1 MKRNI
6 VFEIYFNP
14 KKYLSLLT
22 CIEQINGILKIQH
35 QYLVKRQDWYLCAT
49 SKKEASIY
57 KMFDKDGV
65 TEIGLKKMTQRYNK
79 EKDYFGLPIWDKE
92 TEQASLLYI
101 LSEGS
106 SGQSFKVYVIIDFRS
121 LEITLDDVQKF
132 CLALSEHFDDAY
144 ITVNNNY
151 SEDKMVFPD
160 RLSAAWMIYLP
171 KVQLSHNIVPQA
183 FDVISPTDHEGH
195 AAGSLVVT
203 LPHFFDNMNTD
214 DIKAVNSVDIK
225 LRELGLLPRYADFQR

>member
-1 MKRNI
+1 MKRNL

-35 QYLVKRQDWYLCAT
+35 QYLVERQDWYLCGT
-49 SKKEASIY
+49 SKKKSSIY

-65 TEIGLKKMTQRYNK
+65 TEIGLKKMTQLYNK
-79 EKDYFGLPIWDKE
+79 EKDYFSLAIWDKK
-92 TEQASLLYI
+92 TEQGSLVYI
-101 LSEGS
+101 LSEEG
-106 SGQSFKVYVIIDFRS
+106 SGQSFKVHINIVFRS

-144 ITVNNNY
+144 ITVNNDCPV
-151 SEDKMVFPD
+151 DKIVFPD

-171 KVQLSHNIVPQA
+171 KVQLSHNTIPQA
-183 FDVISPTDHEGH
+183 FDVISVIDHKGH
-195 AAGSLVVT
+195 AVGSLVVT
-203 LPHFFDNMNTD
+203 VPNFFDDRNTD
-214 DIKAVNSVDIK
+214 DIKAVHRVDNK
-225 LRELGLLPRYADFQR
+225 LHELDLLPLYADL

>member
-1 MKRNI
+1 MKRSI
-6 VFEIYFNP
+6 VFDIYFNP

-49 SKKEASIY
+49 SKKKASIY

-79 EKDYFGLPIWDKE
+79 EKDCFSLAIWDKK
-92 TEQASLLYI
+92 TEQGSLVYM
-101 LSEGS
+101 LSDEG
-106 SGQSFKVYVIIDFRS
+106 SGQSFKVHINIVFRS
-121 LEITLDDVQKF
+121 LEITLDDAQKF

-151 SEDKMVFPD
+151 SEDKMAFPD

-203 LPHFFDNMNTD
+203 VPHFFDNRNTD
-214 DIKAVNSVDIK
+214 DIKAVRRVDIK
-225 LRELGLLPRYADFQR
+225 LHELGLLPRYADFQR

>member
-65 TEIGLKKMTQRYNK
+65 TEIGLKKMTQEYNK

-106 SGQSFKVYVIIDFRS
+106 SEQSFKVYVIIDFRS
-121 LEITLDDVQKF
+121 LEITLDDAQKF

-203 LPHFFDNMNTD
+203 VPHFFDNRNTD
-214 DIKAVNSVDIK
+214 DIKAVRRVDIK
-225 LRELGLLPRYADFQR
+225 LHELGLLPRYADF

>member
-79 EKDYFGLPIWDKE
+79 EKDYFSLAIWDKK
-92 TEQASLLYI
+92 TEQGSLLYI
-101 LSEGS
+101 LSEEG
-106 SGQSFKVYVIIDFRS
+106 SGQSFKVHINIVFRS

-203 LPHFFDNMNTD
+203 LPHFFDDMNTD

-225 LRELGLLPRYADFQR
+225 LRELGLLPRYADF

>member
-35 QYLVKRQDWYLCAT
+35 QYLVERQDWYLCAT
-49 SKKEASIY
+49 SKKKASIY

-65 TEIGLKKMTQRYNK
+65 TEIGLKKMTQQYNK
-79 EKDYFGLPIWDKE
+79 EKDCFSLAIWDKK
-92 TEQASLLYI
+92 TEQGSLVYM
-101 LSEGS
+101 LSDEG
-106 SGQSFKVYVIIDFRS
+106 SGQSFKVHINIVFRS
-121 LEITLDDVQKF
+121 LEITLDDAQKF

-151 SEDKMVFPD
+151 SEDKMAFPD

-203 LPHFFDNMNTD
+203 VPHFFDNRNTD
-214 DIKAVNSVDIK
+214 DIKAVRRVDIK
-225 LRELGLLPRYADFQR
+225 LHELGLLPRYADF

>member
-79 EKDYFGLPIWDKE
+79 EKDYFSLAIWDKK
-92 TEQASLLYI
+92 TEQGSLLYM
-101 LSEGS
+101 LSDEG
-106 SGQSFKVYVIIDFRS
+106 SGQSFKVHINIVFRS
-121 LEITLDDVQKF
+121 LEITLDDAQKF

-225 LRELGLLPRYADFQR
+225 LRELGLLPRYADF

>member
-1 MKRNI
+1 IMKRNI

-49 SKKEASIY
+49 SKKKASIY

-79 EKDYFGLPIWDKE
+79 EKDCFSLAIWDKK
-92 TEQASLLYI
+92 TEQGSLVYM
-101 LSEGS
+101 LSDEG
-106 SGQSFKVYVIIDFRS
+106 SGQSFKVHINIVFRS
-121 LEITLDDVQKF
+121 LEITLDDAQKF

-151 SEDKMVFPD
+151 SEDKMAFPD

-203 LPHFFDNMNTD
+203 VPHFFDNRNTD
-214 DIKAVNSVDIK
+214 DIKAVRRVDIK
-225 LRELGLLPRYADFQR
+225 LHELGLLPRYADF

>member
-35 QYLVKRQDWYLCAT
+35 QYLVKRQDWYLCGT
-49 SKKEASIY
+49 SKKKASIY

-65 TEIGLKKMTQRYNK
+65 TEIGLKKMTQQYNK
-79 EKDYFGLPIWDKE
+79 NKQFFGLPIWDKK
-92 TEQASLLYI
+92 TEQVSLQYMLF
-101 LSEGS
+101 EKS
-106 SGQSFKVYVIIDFRS
+106 SGQSFKVRIIIDFRS
-121 LEITLDDVQKF
+121 LEITLDDAQKF

-203 LPHFFDNMNTD
+203 LPHFFDVMNTD

-225 LRELGLLPRYADFQR
+225 LRELGLLPRYADF

>member
-1 MKRNI
+1 MKRSI
-6 VFEIYFNP
+6 VFDIYFNP

-65 TEIGLKKMTQRYNK
+65 TEIGLKKMTQQYNK
-79 EKDYFGLPIWDKE
+79 EKDYFSLAIWDKK
-92 TEQASLLYI
+92 TEQGSLLYI
-101 LSEGS
+101 LSEEG
-106 SGQSFKVYVIIDFRS
+106 SGQSFKVHINIVFRS
-121 LEITLDDVQKF
+121 LEITLDDAQKF

-203 LPHFFDNMNTD
+203 LPHFFDVMNTD

-225 LRELGLLPRYADFQR
+225 LRELGLLPLYADL

>member
-203 LPHFFDNMNTD
+203 LPHFFDVMNTD

-225 LRELGLLPRYADFQR
+225 LRELGLLPRYADFKR

>member
-79 EKDYFGLPIWDKE
+79 EKDCFSLAIWDKK
-92 TEQASLLYI
+92 TEQVSLVYM
-101 LSEGS
+101 LSDEG
-106 SGQSFKVYVIIDFRS
+106 SGQSFNVRIIIDFRS
-121 LEITLDDVQKF
+121 LEITLDDAQKF

-203 LPHFFDNMNTD
+203 LPHFFDDMNTD

-225 LRELGLLPRYADFQR
+225 LRELGLLPRYADF

>member
-1 MKRNI
+1 MKRNL

-49 SKKEASIY
+49 SKKKASIY

-79 EKDYFGLPIWDKE
+79 EKDRFSLAIWDKK
-92 TEQASLLYI
+92 TEQSSLLYM
-101 LSEGS
+101 LSDEG
-106 SGQSFKVYVIIDFRS
+106 SGQSFKVRIIIDFRS
-121 LEITLDDVQKF
+121 LEITLDDAQKF

-203 LPHFFDNMNTD
+203 LPHFFDEKNTD

-225 LRELGLLPRYADFQR
+225 LRELGLLPLYADL

>member
-79 EKDYFGLPIWDKE
+79 EKDYFSLAIWDKK
-92 TEQASLLYI
+92 TEQGSLVYI
-101 LSEGS
+101 LSEEG
-106 SGQSFKVYVIIDFRS
+106 SGQSFKVHINIVFRS

-203 LPHFFDNMNTD
+203 LPHFFDVMNTD

-225 LRELGLLPRYADFQR
+225 LRELGLLPLYADL

>member
-1 MKRNI
+1 MKRSI
-6 VFEIYFNP
+6 VFDIYFNP

-79 EKDYFGLPIWDKE
+79 EKDCFSLAIWDKK
-92 TEQASLLYI
+92 TEHGSLVYM
-101 LSEGS
+101 LSDEG
-106 SGQSFKVYVIIDFRS
+106 SGQSFKVHINIVFRS

-203 LPHFFDNMNTD
+203 VPHFFDNRNTD
-214 DIKAVNSVDIK
+214 DIKAVRRVDIK
-225 LRELGLLPRYADFQR
+225 LHELGLLPRYADFQR

>member
-49 SKKEASIY
+49 SKKKASIY

-65 TEIGLKKMTQRYNK
+65 TEIGLKKMTKEYNK

-106 SGQSFKVYVIIDFRS
+106 SEQSFKVYVIIDFRS
-121 LEITLDDVQKF
+121 LEITLDDAQKF

-151 SEDKMVFPD
+151 SKDKMAFPD

-203 LPHFFDNMNTD
+203 VPHFFDDRNTD
-214 DIKAVNSVDIK
+214 DIKAVRRVDIK
-225 LRELGLLPRYADFQR
+225 LHELGLLPRYADF

>member
-65 TEIGLKKMTQRYNK
+65 TEIGLKKMTQQYNK

-121 LEITLDDVQKF
+121 LEITLDDAQKF

>member
-79 EKDYFGLPIWDKE
+79 EKDCFSLAIWDKK
-92 TEQASLLYI
+92 TEQGSLVYM
-101 LSEGS
+101 LSDEG
-106 SGQSFKVYVIIDFRS
+106 SGQSFNVRIIITFRS
-121 LEITLDDVQKF
+121 LEITLDDAQKF

-151 SEDKMVFPD
+151 SKDKMVFPD

-203 LPHFFDNMNTD
+203 LPHFFDDMNTD

-225 LRELGLLPRYADFQR
+225 LRELGLLPRYADF

>member
-1 MKRNI
+1 MKRYI

-49 SKKEASIY
+49 SKKKASIY

-65 TEIGLKKMTQRYNK
+65 TEIGLKKMTQLYNK
-79 EKDYFGLPIWDKE
+79 EKDYFSLAIWDKK
-92 TEQASLLYI
+92 TEQGSLVYM
-101 LSEGS
+101 LSDEG
-106 SGQSFKVYVIIDFRS
+106 SGQSFKVRIIIDFRS
-121 LEITLDDVQKF
+121 LEITLDDAQKF

-144 ITVNNNY
+144 ITVNNDCPV
-151 SEDKMVFPD
+151 DKIVFPD

-195 AAGSLVVT
+195 AAGSLVIT
-203 LPHFFDNMNTD
+203 LPHFFDEKNTD
-214 DIKAVNSVDIK
+214 DIKAVHRVDIK
-225 LRELGLLPRYADFQR
+225 LRELGLLPLYADL

>member
-49 SKKEASIY
+49 SKKKASIY

-65 TEIGLKKMTQRYNK
+65 TEIGLKKMTQQYNK

-92 TEQASLLYI
+92 TEQASLLYT

-106 SGQSFKVYVIIDFRS
+106 FGQSFKVYIIIDFRS
-121 LEITLDDVQKF
+121 LEITLDDAQKF

-151 SEDKMVFPD
+151 SEDKMAFPD

-203 LPHFFDNMNTD
+203 LPHFFDVMNTD

-225 LRELGLLPRYADFQR
+225 LRELGLLPRYADF

>member
-49 SKKEASIY
+49 SKKKASIY

-65 TEIGLKKMTQRYNK
+65 TEIGLKKMTQLYNK
-79 EKDYFGLPIWDKE
+79 EKDYFSLAIWDKK
-92 TEQASLLYI
+92 TEQGSLLYI
-101 LSEGS
+101 LSEEG
-106 SGQSFKVYVIIDFRS
+106 SGQSFKVHINIVFRS

-151 SEDKMVFPD
+151 SNYKMAFPD

-171 KVQLSHNIVPQA
+171 KVQLSHNMVPQA

-203 LPHFFDNMNTD
+203 VPHFFDDRNTD
-214 DIKAVNSVDIK
+214 DIKAVRRVDIK
-225 LRELGLLPRYADFQR
+225 LRELGLLPRYADF

>member
-79 EKDYFGLPIWDKE
+79 EKDYFSLPIWDKK
-92 TEQASLLYI
+92 TEQGSLLYI
-101 LSEGS
+101 LSDES
-106 SGQSFKVYVIIDFRS
+106 SGQSFKVRIIIDFRS
-121 LEITLDDVQKF
+121 LEITLDDAQKF

-151 SEDKMVFPD
+151 SKDKMVFPD

>member
-1 MKRNI
+1 MKRNL

-79 EKDYFGLPIWDKE
+79 EKDLFSLAIWDKK
-92 TEQASLLYI
+92 TEQSALLYM
-101 LSEGS
+101 LSDES
-106 SGQSFKVYVIIDFRS
+106 SGQSFKVRIIIDFRS
-121 LEITLDDVQKF
+121 LEITLDDAQKF

-203 LPHFFDNMNTD
+203 LPHFFDDMNTD

-225 LRELGLLPRYADFQR
+225 LRELGLLPRYADF

>member
-49 SKKEASIY
+49 SKKKASIY

-79 EKDYFGLPIWDKE
+79 EKDCFSLAIWDKK
-92 TEQASLLYI
+92 TEQGSLLYM
-101 LSEGS
+101 LSDEG
-106 SGQSFKVYVIIDFRS
+106 SGQSFKVRIIIDFRS
-121 LEITLDDVQKF
+121 LEITLDDAQKF

-151 SEDKMVFPD
+151 SEDKMAFPD

-203 LPHFFDNMNTD
+203 LPHFFDDMNTD

-225 LRELGLLPRYADFQR
+225 LRELGLLPLYADF

>member
-49 SKKEASIY
+49 SKKKASIY

-92 TEQASLLYI
+92 TEQASLLYT

-106 SGQSFKVYVIIDFRS
+106 FGQSFKVYVIIDFRS
-121 LEITLDDVQKF
+121 LEITLDDAQKF

-151 SEDKMVFPD
+151 SNYKMAFPD

-203 LPHFFDNMNTD
+203 VPHFFDNRNTD
-214 DIKAVNSVDIK
+214 DIKAVRRVDIK
-225 LRELGLLPRYADFQR
+225 LHELGLLPRYADF

>member
-79 EKDYFGLPIWDKE
+79 EKDCFSLAIWDKK
-92 TEQASLLYI
+92 TEQGSLVYM
-101 LSEGS
+101 LSDEG
-106 SGQSFKVYVIIDFRS
+106 SGQSFNVRIIITFRS
-121 LEITLDDVQKF
+121 LEITLDDAQKF

-225 LRELGLLPRYADFQR
+225 LRELGLLPRYADF

>member
-49 SKKEASIY
+49 SKKKASIY

-79 EKDYFGLPIWDKE
+79 EKDYFGLAIWDKE

-101 LSEGS
+101 LSEGGF
-106 SGQSFKVYVIIDFRS
+106 GQSFKVYVIIDFRS
-121 LEITLDDVQKF
+121 LEITLDDAQKF

-151 SEDKMVFPD
+151 SEDKMAFPD

-203 LPHFFDNMNTD
+203 LPHFFDDMNTD

-225 LRELGLLPRYADFQR
+225 LRELGLLPLYADF

>member
-49 SKKEASIY
+49 SKKKASIY

-79 EKDYFGLPIWDKE
+79 EKDCFSLAIWDKK
-92 TEQASLLYI
+92 TEQGSLVYM
-101 LSEGS
+101 LSEEG
-106 SGQSFKVYVIIDFRS
+106 SGQSFKVHINIVFRS
-121 LEITLDDVQKF
+121 LEITLNDAQKF

-151 SEDKMVFPD
+151 SNYKMAFPD

-203 LPHFFDNMNTD
+203 VPHFFDDSNTD
-214 DIKAVNSVDIK
+214 DIKAVRRVDIK
-225 LRELGLLPRYADFQR
+225 LRELGLLPRYADF

>member
-49 SKKEASIY
+49 SKKKASIY

-65 TEIGLKKMTQRYNK
+65 TEIGLKKMTQQYNK
-79 EKDYFGLPIWDKE
+79 EKDYFGLAIWDKK
-92 TEQASLLYI
+92 TEQVSLLYM
-101 LSEGS
+101 LSDEG
-106 SGQSFKVYVIIDFRS
+106 SGQSCKVRIIIDFRS
-121 LEITLDDVQKF
+121 LEITLDDAQKF

-203 LPHFFDNMNTD
+203 LPHFFDVMNTD

-225 LRELGLLPRYADFQR
+225 LRELGLLPRYADF

>member
-1 MKRNI
+1 MKRYI

-79 EKDYFGLPIWDKE
+79 GNGYFSLPIWDKE

-106 SGQSFKVYVIIDFRS
+106 FGQSFKVYVIIDFRS

-151 SEDKMVFPD
+151 SNYKMAFPD

-203 LPHFFDNMNTD
+203 LPHFFDVMNTD

-225 LRELGLLPRYADFQR
+225 LRELGLLPLYADLYR

>member
-79 EKDYFGLPIWDKE
+79 EKDCFSLAIWDKK
-92 TEQASLLYI
+92 TEQGSLVYM
-101 LSEGS
+101 LSDEG
-106 SGQSFKVYVIIDFRS
+106 SGQSFNVRIIITFRS
-121 LEITLDDVQKF
+121 LEITLDDAQKF

-203 LPHFFDNMNTD
+203 VPHFFDNRNTD
-214 DIKAVNSVDIK
+214 DIKAVRRVDIK
-225 LRELGLLPRYADFQR
+225 LHELGLLPRYADFQR

>member
-1 MKRNI
+1 
-6 VFEIYFNP
+6 
-14 KKYLSLLT
+14 
-22 CIEQINGILKIQH
+22 
-35 QYLVKRQDWYLCAT
+35 
-49 SKKEASIY
+49 
-57 KMFDKDGV
+57 
-65 TEIGLKKMTQRYNK
+65 MTQRYNK
-79 EKDYFGLPIWDKE
+79 EKDRFSLAIWDKK
-92 TEQASLLYI
+92 TEQSALLYM
-101 LSEGS
+101 LSDEG
-106 SGQSFKVYVIIDFRS
+106 SGQSFKVRIIIDFRS
-121 LEITLDDVQKF
+121 LEITLDDAQKF

-203 LPHFFDNMNTD
+203 VPHFFDERNTD
-214 DIKAVNSVDIK
+214 DIKAVRRVDIK
-225 LRELGLLPRYADFQR
+225 LHELGLLPLYVDF

>member
-1 MKRNI
+1 MKRYI

-79 EKDYFGLPIWDKE
+79 EKDCFSLAIWDKK
-92 TEQASLLYI
+92 TEHGSLVYM
-101 LSEGS
+101 LSDEG
-106 SGQSFKVYVIIDFRS
+106 SGQSFKVHINIVFRS

-203 LPHFFDNMNTD
+203 LPHFFDDMNTD

-225 LRELGLLPRYADFQR
+225 LRELGLLPLYADF

>member
-1 MKRNI
+1 MKRSI
-6 VFEIYFNP
+6 VFDIYFNP

-65 TEIGLKKMTQRYNK
+65 TEIGLKKMTQQYNK
-79 EKDYFGLPIWDKE
+79 EKDRFSLAIWDKK
-92 TEQASLLYI
+92 TEQSSLLYM
-101 LSEGS
+101 LSDEG
-106 SGQSFKVYVIIDFRS
+106 SGQSFKVRIIIDFRS
-121 LEITLDDVQKF
+121 LEITLDDAQKF

-151 SEDKMVFPD
+151 SNYKMAFPD

-203 LPHFFDNMNTD
+203 LPHFFDEKNTD

-225 LRELGLLPRYADFQR
+225 LRELGLLPLYADLYR

>member
-49 SKKEASIY
+49 SKKKASIY

-79 EKDYFGLPIWDKE
+79 EKDCFSLAIWDKK
-92 TEQASLLYI
+92 TEQGSLVYM
-101 LSEGS
+101 LSDEG
-106 SGQSFKVYVIIDFRS
+106 SGQSFKVHINIVFRS
-121 LEITLDDVQKF
+121 LEITLDDAQKF

-151 SEDKMVFPD
+151 SEDKMAFPD

-203 LPHFFDNMNTD
+203 VPHFFDNRNTD
-214 DIKAVNSVDIK
+214 DIKAVRRVDIK
-225 LRELGLLPRYADFQR
+225 LHELGLLPRYADF

>member
-49 SKKEASIY
+49 SKKKASIY

-79 EKDYFGLPIWDKE
+79 EKDCFSLAIWDKK
-92 TEQASLLYI
+92 TEQGSLVYM
-101 LSEGS
+101 LSDEGS
-106 SGQSFKVYVIIDFRS
+106 EQSFKVHINIVFRS
-121 LEITLDDVQKF
+121 LEITLDDAQKF

-151 SEDKMVFPD
+151 SEDKMAFPD

-203 LPHFFDNMNTD
+203 VPHFFDDRNTD
-214 DIKAVNSVDIK
+214 DIKAVRRVDIK
-225 LRELGLLPRYADFQR
+225 LHELGLLPRYADFQR

>member
-1 MKRNI
+1 MKRYI

-65 TEIGLKKMTQRYNK
+65 TEIGLKKMTQQYNK

-121 LEITLDDVQKF
+121 LEITLDDAQKF

-151 SEDKMVFPD
+151 SKDKMVFPD

-171 KVQLSHNIVPQA
+171 KVQLSHNMVPQA
-183 FDVISPTDHEGH
+183 FDVVSVIDHEGH
-195 AAGSLVVT
+195 AVGSLVVT
-203 LPHFFDNMNTD
+203 VPNFFDDRNTD
-214 DIKAVNSVDIK
+214 DIKAVHRVDNK
-225 LRELGLLPRYADFQR
+225 LHELDLLPLYADL

>member
-79 EKDYFGLPIWDKE
+79 EKDCFSLAIWDKK
-92 TEQASLLYI
+92 TEQGSLVYM
-101 LSEGS
+101 LSDEG
-106 SGQSFKVYVIIDFRS
+106 SGQSFNVRIIITFRS
-121 LEITLDDVQKF
+121 LEITLDDAQKF

-195 AAGSLVVT
+195 AAGSLVIT
-203 LPHFFDNMNTD
+203 LPHFFDEKNTD

-225 LRELGLLPRYADFQR
+225 LRELGLLPRYADF

>member
-1 MKRNI
+1 MKRYI

-79 EKDYFGLPIWDKE
+79 EKDCFSLAIWDKK
-92 TEQASLLYI
+92 TEQGSLVYM
-101 LSEGS
+101 LSDEG
-106 SGQSFKVYVIIDFRS
+106 SGQSFKVHINIVFRS

-203 LPHFFDNMNTD
+203 VPHFFDDRNTD

-225 LRELGLLPRYADFQR
+225 LRELGLLPRYADF

>member
-49 SKKEASIY
+49 SKKKASIY

-79 EKDYFGLPIWDKE
+79 EKDCFSLAIWDKK
-92 TEQASLLYI
+92 TEQGSLVYM
-101 LSEGS
+101 LSDEGS
-106 SGQSFKVYVIIDFRS
+106 EQSFKVHINIVFRS
-121 LEITLDDVQKF
+121 LEITLDDAQKF

-151 SEDKMVFPD
+151 SEDKMAFPD

-203 LPHFFDNMNTD
+203 VPHFFDNRNTD
-214 DIKAVNSVDIK
+214 DIKAVRRVDIK
-225 LRELGLLPRYADFQR
+225 LHELGLLPRYADF